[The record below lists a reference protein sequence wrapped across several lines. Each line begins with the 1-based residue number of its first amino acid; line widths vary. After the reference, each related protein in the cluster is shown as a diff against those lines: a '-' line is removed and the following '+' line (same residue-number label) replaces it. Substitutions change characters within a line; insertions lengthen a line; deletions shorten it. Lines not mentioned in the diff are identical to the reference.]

1 MIYENID
8 KLIAEA
14 MKNHDNV
21 RLSTLRLVKTKFL
34 EYKTSKGAKPID
46 NLIEITILKK
56 MVAEREDSYNIYT
69 EAGRTEL
76 AEKELNEMNIIK
88 EFLPED
94 ISQDK
99 IVEAFESILLT
110 GVEPIRKN
118 MGIFIKNIKEKYP
131 TADGKLV
138 STVVSSRLS

>member
-14 MKNHDNV
+14 MKNHDSV
-21 RLSTLRLVKTKFL
+21 KLSTLRLIKTKFL

-46 NLIEITILKK
+46 NLVEITLLKK
-56 MVAEREDSYNIYT
+56 MVAEREDSYKIYK
-69 EAGRTEL
+69 EAGREEL
-76 AEKELNEMNIIK
+76 ADKELNEMNIIK

-118 MGIFIKNIKEKYP
+118 MGVFIKNIKEKYP
-131 TADGKLV
+131 TADGKLI
-138 STVVSSRLS
+138 STIVSSKLS